1 MASSTL
7 VTGGDGFVGRH
18 LVSRLIEENSKV
30 VILDNFASGSLNRVV
45 KGAEV
50 IIGDIRDKKIVRK
63 AVDQVDQIVH
73 LAARINIPE
82 SIKDP
87 KTTLSVNVDG
97 TRNLLD
103 EAKLSGV
110 KGFVYASSCAV
121 YGEAKYI
128 PQDEK
133 HPVAPISPYA
143 SSKLAAEG
151 LCRDLSLTNG
161 LNVTI
166 LRFFNIYG
174 PGQKKGPYAGV
185 IKNFLDKLRAAR
197 PIQIHGNGEQVRDF
211 IFIEDVVDS
220 ILRGLTLSEKPQ
232 RILNIGSGR
241 ALSIN
246 QLASMCQTVA
256 GTQEPI
262 QHLDARPGDIERS
275 CADTKL
281 MRQVLT
287 FSPRISIEEGLKRT
301 LLDTSSPNLTNHSS

>member
-18 LVSRLIEENSKV
+18 LVSRLIEEDSKV
-30 VILDNFASGSLNRVV
+30 VILDNFSSGSLNRAV

-50 IIGDIRDKKIVRK
+50 ISGDIRDKKIVRK

-87 KTTLSVNVDG
+87 KTTWGVNVDG

-110 KGFVYASSCAV
+110 KTFVYASSCSV
-121 YGEAKYI
+121 YGEAQYI

-143 SSKLAAEG
+143 SSKLAAES
-151 LCRDLSLTNG
+151 LCTDPSLRG
-161 LNVTI
+161 ELNLTI

-185 IKNFLDKLRAAR
+185 ITNFLDNLRAAR
-197 PIQIHGNGEQVRDF
+197 PIQIYGNGDQVRDF
-211 IFIEDVVDS
+211 IFIEDVVES
-220 ILRGLTLSEKPQ
+220 ILKGLMVSKKPQ
-232 RILNIGSGR
+232 SLLNIGSGQ

-246 QLASMCQTVA
+246 QLASECQTVA
-256 GTQEPI
+256 GTQVPI
-262 QHLDARPGDIERS
+262 QHVAARPGDIERS
-275 CADTKL
+275 CANTNL
-281 MRQVLT
+281 MRQVLS
-287 FSPRISIEEGLKRT
+287 FSPRISIGEGLKRT
-301 LLDTSSPNLTNHSS
+301 LNDTSSLF